1 MCFAE
6 LRRGSTT
13 ELINIIRETLLATNI
28 QWYDNIDKVDLYIE
42 VMSVHL

>member
-1 MCFAE
+1 MCFAK